1 MSKQLRGL
9 QSRKATLVKD
19 ARALTD
25 FAAAEQRDMNDINDQ
40 ETFQEWR
47 QYSASARCMN
57 SVESSS
63 RVINGRACW
72 T

>member
-25 FAAAEQRDMNDINDQ
+25 FAAAEQRD
-40 ETFQEWR
+40 
-47 QYSASARCMN
+47 ART
-57 SVESSS
+57 
-63 RVINGRACW
+63 A
-72 T
+72 